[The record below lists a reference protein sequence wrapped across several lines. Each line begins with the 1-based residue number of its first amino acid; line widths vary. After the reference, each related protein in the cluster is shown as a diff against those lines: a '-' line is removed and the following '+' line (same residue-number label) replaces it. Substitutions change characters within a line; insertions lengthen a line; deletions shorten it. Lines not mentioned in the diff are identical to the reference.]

1 MQIFFAPALK
11 CTPFQRKFYINSN
24 RCKTTIKSQKYQ
36 WKYILYSRTEIF
48 NYKENIKIQ
57 CYRRTAETLSAS
69 SNRKNANSRVRNGE
83 KPRGKTE
90 NVLQKKKNG
99 RKIQIARLR
108 ATLVAMCRIIKRLL
122 LRLTRSIN
130 YSRVTFSLGKM
141 SSGSDGVM
149 GALSVQDSLY
159 GLRNKSVSNIR
170 VWVFCVWNEIFAF
183 ILYQGCVLVSKFS
196 IPKLTFGLVSTPT
209 PTWAI
214 WNPFNAENTIVVVIP
229 IL

>member
-1 MQIFFAPALK
+1 MVKNQEGKL
-11 CTPFQRKFYINSN
+11 RMFY
-24 RCKTTIKSQKYQ
+24 
-36 WKYILYSRTEIF
+36 
-48 NYKENIKIQ
+48 
-57 CYRRTAETLSAS
+57 
-69 SNRKNANSRVRNGE
+69 
-83 KPRGKTE
+83 
-90 NVLQKKKNG
+90 KKKNG

-108 ATLVAMCRIIKRLL
+108 ATLAAMCRIIKRLL

-130 YSRVTFSLGKM
+130 YSRVTFPLGKM

-170 VWVFCVWNEIFAF
+170 VCVFCVWNEIFAF